1 MKANDLL
8 DYKIMIVTSGAAFKI
23 YYKLNDKEF
32 VGKNYHKYLEWVG
45 IEASTK
51 DMVANIATIL
61 YWGCDSFSDYQ
72 DKNFSHAY
80 LKYAN

>member
-8 DYKIMIVTSGAAFKI
+8 DYKIMMVTTGAAFNF
-23 YYKLNDKEF
+23 YSTLLDKEF

-61 YWGCDSFSDYQ
+61 MDENFSDT
-72 DKNFSHAY
+72 Y